1 MIYCSSQILHHPV
14 VVTFIQQS
22 WSNSKSIFLASF
34 FTLLILISL
43 LIYNFLF
50 YDVVVTF
57 IQQSWSISKSILLS
71 FFFAFL
77 LFLVAYSSIISYF
90 MIYCSSQILH
100 HPVVVT
106 FIQQSWSNSKSIF
119 LASFF
124 TYLLFLILFST
135 FLGMMYLRQ
144 SKPFI
149 RPAAMAARGCESSPA
164 KTAADA
170 NPFVVAAAADRN
182 PLFSAAAADLNP
194 FVVAARTAADRNPF
208 AATAA
213 DKMAAGDA
221 FSKRTSGM
229 YVGEYFRTVILKQFA
244 KSCDITES
252 SPHFNCVPTIH
263 NRLHFNRNVL
273 Q

>member
-1 MIYCSSQILHHPV
+1 
-14 VVTFIQQS
+14 
-22 WSNSKSIFLASF
+22 
-34 FTLLILISL
+34 
-43 LIYNFLF
+43 
-50 YDVVVTF
+50 
-57 IQQSWSISKSILLS
+57 
-71 FFFAFL
+71 
-77 LFLVAYSSIISYF
+77 
-90 MIYCSSQILH
+90 LH

-164 KTAADA
+164 KSAADN
-170 NPFVVAAAADRN
+170 NPFVVAAHAAAADRN

-194 FVVAARTAADRNPF
+194 FVVAARTAA
-208 AATAA
+208 TAA
-213 DKMAAGDA
+213 DRNTFAAASAAMAAGDA

-229 YVGEYFRTVILKQFA
+229 YVGEYFRTVILKKLA
-244 KSCDITES
+244 KNCDIPGTIQS
-252 SPHFNCVPTIH
+252 STF
-263 NRLHFNRNVL
+263 
-273 Q
+273 